1 MMSDTNN
8 IYLNDMGILCALG
21 SSREQVETNML
32 RGYQG
37 GMTESS
43 DFCQDPLVLGVVREK
58 LPPVPESLSQYACR
72 NNRMLLHVME
82 QIRPTLE
89 KCLQGVSLDR
99 VGVVMG
105 TCTGGNSEAQ
115 DFLNVYSQQQ
125 AMPSDFNPDITFMA
139 NCADFVA
146 DYLNI
151 RGPRYSMSTACS
163 SSGNALASAARLI
176 QCELCDLVVVGGAD
190 ALCSLTVRGF
200 SALGIVSSTVCN
212 PSSVNRNGANIGEG
226 AALFVMSKKPAGVRL
241 ASVGVCSEAFHISKP
256 RADGRGAEKA
266 MSLALHNARLGAE
279 DIHYV
284 NLHGTATE
292 LNDAME
298 NLAINRLLGS
308 EVPCS
313 STKSMTGHALGAAAA
328 IEAAICWML
337 LEKNSDKVE
346 LPVHCWDGQ
355 SDANLAALNLV
366 EPRQESLELKHCMS
380 NSFAFGGNNA
390 SIILGRA

>member
-1 MMSDTNN
+1 MMSDTKN

-21 SSREQVETNML
+21 SGRKQVESNLL

-43 DFCQDPLVLGVVREK
+43 DYCQDPLVLGVVQEK
-58 LPPVPESLSQYACR
+58 LPQVPESLSQYACR

-89 KCLQGVSLDR
+89 RCLQGVSLDR
-99 VGVVMG
+99 VGVVLG

-115 DFLNVYSQQQ
+115 DFLNAYSQQQ
-125 AMPSDFNPDITFMA
+125 AMPSDFNPDITFMG

-256 RADGRGAEKA
+256 RADGSGAEKA
-266 MSLALHNARLGAE
+266 MSLALHNARLGTE

-284 NLHGTATE
+284 NLHGTATA

-308 EVPCS
+308 KVPCS

-337 LEKNSDKVE
+337 LEKNADKVG

-355 SDANLAALNLV
+355 SDANLADLSLV
-366 EPRQESLELKHCMS
+366 GPGQESLELKHCMS